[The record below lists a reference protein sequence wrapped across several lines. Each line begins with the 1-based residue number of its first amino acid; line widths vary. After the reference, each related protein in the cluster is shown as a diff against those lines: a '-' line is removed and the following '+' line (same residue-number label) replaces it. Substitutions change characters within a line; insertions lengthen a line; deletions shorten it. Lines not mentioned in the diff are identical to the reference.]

1 MYGELRQSWP
11 YGAAGFYSGGN
22 AYNWISCPSMSLVPH
37 DTPPYNPT
45 NRLDMLHPFQVENID
60 GVHNA
65 FISHD
70 EETGLTFAGV
80 RYDDAEHDQQWEVR
94 VFPSGDRLGIDITQ
108 QIKDAF
114 YGQFWHNFTIDGV
127 EVPRTDE
134 QKLED
139 FEASFECIYFK
150 HVVVMEQK
158 YVND

>member
-22 AYNWISCPSMSLVPH
+22 AYTWIGCPSMTLVPY
-37 DTPPYNPT
+37 DTPPYSPI
-45 NRLDMLHPFQVENID
+45 NRLDMLHPFQIENID

-114 YGQFWHNFTIDGV
+114 YGQFWHRFTFDGV
-127 EVPRTDE
+127 EIPRTNE
-134 QKLED
+134 QKLID

-150 HVVVMEQK
+150 HVVARERK
-158 YVND
+158 YVDD